1 MSGDI
6 DPETL
11 YTKQAC
17 IGGGSFGKV
26 YKGINKRTGKAVAI
40 KIIDVENAEDEVDDI
55 IQEIAILS
63 ELNSPYITKYHGSY
77 LKGSD
82 LWIVMEF
89 CSGGSCADL
98 MKPDLI
104 PEEYIMIIL
113 RELLMGLE
121 YLHGDN
127 KLHRDIKAANILLGS
142 HGQVK
147 LADFGV
153 SGQLSQTMTKKNT
166 FVGTP
171 FWMAPEVIK
180 QSGYDHKA
188 DIWSLGIT
196 ALELANGEPPYSQI
210 HPMKVLFLIPK
221 NPAPV
226 LEGNFSPLFK
236 QFVEDCLQKD
246 PHKRPSA
253 KDLLKHPFI
262 RKAKKTTYLTE
273 LIERYERWQV
283 KHGDK
288 DCEEEDD
295 CLTEPKNPS
304 PGNEDLWDFGTIKP
318 MNVRGPGLKAMNA
331 AETNARSGQSSPIES
346 GSPKKGGRFGVENQ
360 RRVPSGN
367 TIRAKPVPLPPPLS
381 PTRKPVPSQSSQY
394 SPTSAASVPLPPS
407 PEKTSPSPT
416 RTAHSKSSAQ
426 NPLLT
431 DNRLKFEPDDDFLQ
445 RAIASDM
452 AALRLS
458 QMTPTKPVAVPRKQQ
473 RPLSPIRPSQESQ
486 HSPSPTRISSQQHSQ
501 KPLPP
506 ISQQPLP
513 AITPITTTAP
523 NQVPRKPTSPSKEQQ
538 SRPASNVSQR
548 DFAPQLITAIPSPP
562 PKPSPAPQNPES
574 VTALTS
580 VVVPAFEAALHRRT
594 KNLNALITSSTSH
607 PQTHHLS
614 SSAAAAATTSATA
627 RSASPT
633 LPRTGPTGLGLS
645 ASGQVQG
652 QGQTPMTAGQVRQ
665 LQEAHENIRRLVVR
679 VVRLVGE
686 IDELDSRYGVGMG
699 GGVEGF
705 LEGFLEEILV
715 RVEEE

>member
-1 MSGDI
+1 MAPSPEIMSGDI

-11 YTKQAC
+11 YTKQSC

-63 ELNSPYITKYHGSY
+63 ELHSPYITQYHGSY

-98 MKPDLI
+98 MKPGLI

-196 ALELANGEPPYSQI
+196 ALELANGEPPYSEI

-226 LEGNFSPLFK
+226 LDGNFSPLFK

-283 KHGDK
+283 KHGDN
-288 DCEEEDD
+288 DCEEKDD
-295 CLTEPKNPS
+295 CRTEPEHPS

-318 MNVRGPGLKAMNA
+318 MNGRGPGLKTMNA
-331 AETNARSGQSSPIES
+331 AETNARSGQSSPIDS

-360 RRVPSGN
+360 RRVRSGN
-367 TIRAKPVPLPPPLS
+367 TVRAKPIPLLPSLS
-381 PTRKPVPSQSSQY
+381 PTQKPVPSPSSQY

-416 RTAHSKSSAQ
+416 PRAAPASPSRASTQ
-426 NPLLT
+426 NPLATPQL
-431 DNRLKFEPDDDFLQ
+431 DSHLKFEPDDDFLQ
-445 RAIASDM
+445 RVIAADM
-452 AALRLS
+452 ASLKLG
-458 QMTPTKPVAVPRKQQ
+458 QMTPTKPGAVPQNQQ
-473 RPLSPIRPSQESQ
+473 RPSSPIRLSQQSQ
-486 HSPSPTRISSQQHSQ
+486 PLPKPTRISSRQQSQ
-501 KPLPP
+501 KPLPSV
-506 ISQQPLP
+506 SQQPLP
-513 AITPITTTAP
+513 VITPTATTVP
-523 NQVPRKPTSPSKEQQ
+523 NQVARKPTSPSKEQQ
-538 SRPASNVSQR
+538 SRPTTNISRR
-548 DFAPQLITAIPSPP
+548 DFAAQLTTVVPDPP
-562 PKPSPAPQNPES
+562 PKSSPAPQSSPQNPES

-580 VVVPAFEAALHRRT
+580 VVVPALEAALHRRT
-594 KNLNALITSSTSH
+594 KNLNALITASTSH
-607 PQTHHLS
+607 PQNHHLLS
-614 SSAAAAATTSATA
+614 SSSSSSSSSSPSAAAVTASATA

-633 LPRTGPTGLGLS
+633 LP
-645 ASGQVQG
+645 
-652 QGQTPMTAGQVRQ
+652 
-665 LQEAHENIRRLVVR
+665 
-679 VVRLVGE
+679 
-686 IDELDSRYGVGMG
+686 
-699 GGVEGF
+699 
-705 LEGFLEEILV
+705 
-715 RVEEE
+715 